1 MQDRVRIESGYGYQ
15 KCITSSYR
23 VAIFVE
29 DSLLGV
35 LGVAIVCIPDTN
47 SEIMKANKSSM
58 VSLT

>member
-23 VAIFVE
+23 VAIFEE

-35 LGVAIVCIPDTN
+35 AMVCIPDTS
-47 SEIMKANKSSM
+47 SENMKANKSFM